1 MVDAHRSAINMH
13 LHFSESEANMNTKN
27 RKRCL
32 IGMSCLALMTMLW
45 LAGCAPRGGI
55 ISWSPV
61 PTPIGAAT
69 IQRGPQPEPTRADG
83 ITPRSNGI
91 SVTPLPSEKVRLG
104 VLSELVLAPQAL
116 ATPNSQRYRTQELIK
131 GDGFNRT
138 SVIAVSDTQSGRE
151 IARFD
156 DDTSRSVFMG
166 MNDEYVIW
174 WCGACKS
181 LKMGLY
187 AYRIATSEQVL
198 ITEKVGQ
205 YPKIDGEWVVYI
217 ADVQDSHA
225 ELRAH
230 SLTTGED
237 ILITQDMA
245 TRGYSV
251 QGPGSWGDFFAVR
264 DGRVVWATSLSASNA
279 PPNWG
284 LDVYDLTKRT
294 THTLNLP
301 ENLGNFSHLDIH
313 GDTVLWRTDFWQG
326 YDLNQ
331 DAYFSIPMFPPGWE
345 NIQIEKI
352 GPVVASQ
359 GRLYWSL
366 TANGKEHYFT
376 APIVPRN

>member
-1 MVDAHRSAINMH
+1 
-13 LHFSESEANMNTKN
+13 
-27 RKRCL
+27 
-32 IGMSCLALMTMLW
+32 
-45 LAGCAPRGGI
+45 
-55 ISWSPV
+55 
-61 PTPIGAAT
+61 
-69 IQRGPQPEPTRADG
+69 
-83 ITPRSNGI
+83 
-91 SVTPLPSEKVRLG
+91 
-104 VLSELVLAPQAL
+104 
-116 ATPNSQRYRTQELIK
+116 
-131 GDGFNRT
+131 
-138 SVIAVSDTQSGRE
+138 
-151 IARFD
+151 
-156 DDTSRSVFMG
+156 
-166 MNDEYVIW
+166 
-174 WCGACKS
+174 
-181 LKMGLY
+181 MGLY

-245 TRGYSV
+245 TRGYSI

-284 LDVYDLTKRT
+284 LDVYDSPSARHTPSIYLRTSVTFHILTSTVTRFYGERISGKAMILTKTRI
-294 THTLNLP
+294 
-301 ENLGNFSHLDIH
+301 LD
-313 GDTVLWRTDFWQG
+313 TDV
-326 YDLNQ
+326 
-331 DAYFSIPMFPPGWE
+331 PPGWE

-352 GPVVASQ
+352 GSVVASQ